1 MTFPEGT
8 SLPGWQGGD
17 GNAAYIDKTL
27 RYMPV
32 ETSLDETVG
41 GRVLYQIWKRAAFVS
56 VLAGLF
62 TIFITSLS
70 GSSSSSRSRSGDV
83 LGVDI
88 ATTAVVMFVVFMVV
102 FLLIR
107 LPEPIG
113 EWRVLLTDRAD
124 TADSVYS
131 QIAGTLNRRA
141 MPIRVYFRRINNGFG
156 RGSNNRLVLREGH
169 YTAYVSVFAYG
180 TSLYL
185 GWTMWRSRLSIVLL
199 LQWIQDTVDG
209 FFNRNDPERKMMQTE
224 RPRAMREAVHAV
236 CREGLVV
243 AIEARTVPPEYGFP
257 QGMPPVDG
265 SSIPTAPGFPQQQAF
280 PPSGPFPQP
289 TSGSFPAQP
298 GSFPQPSTGSF
309 PQPSTGSFPQPA
321 QWTPP
326 GQPPQQ

>member
-8 SLPGWQGGD
+8 QLPGWQGGD

-32 ETSLDETVG
+32 ETTLDETVS
-41 GRVLYQIWKRAAFVS
+41 GRILFQIWKRAAFAS
-56 VLAGLF
+56 LLAGLF
-62 TIFITSLS
+62 TLFITVLS
-70 GSSSSSRSRSGDV
+70 SGSSSRSRSGDIP
-83 LGVDI
+83 DF
-88 ATTAVVMFVVFMVV
+88 TAAVVVMFIVFVVV
-102 FLLIR
+102 FLAIR

-131 QIAGTLNRRA
+131 QISGTLSRRG
-141 MPIRVYFRRINNGFG
+141 MPIRVYFRRIHNGFG
-156 RGSNNRLVLREGH
+156 RGANNRLVLREGN

-185 GWTMWRSRLSIVLL
+185 GWTMWRSRYSIVLL
-199 LQWIQDTVDG
+199 LQFVMDSLDG
-209 FFNRNDPERKMMQTE
+209 FLNRNDPERKMMQTE

-243 AIEARTVPPEYGFP
+243 AIEARAVPPEFGFP

-265 SSIPTAPGFPQQQAF
+265 SNIPPAPGFPGTNTFPQQQQY
-280 PPSGPFPQP
+280 PPPPVSGPFPQVNP
-289 TSGSFPAQP
+289 DGRHRQESEWPYPGPARQ
-298 GSFPQPSTGSF
+298 
-309 PQPSTGSFPQPA
+309 
-321 QWTPP
+321 
-326 GQPPQQ
+326 